1 MLGTNSEFD
10 SLLYGSL
17 IETKI
22 TVMNRLPSESR
33 LRIIVLGSLVRLPLG
48 GLAWHYLNYVH
59 GLAEMGH
66 DVYYVEDSYDRPA
79 CFGPDSSGPTTNADY
94 GLRFSSQAFSRLG
107 LADRWAYYDAHT
119 NEWKGPRA
127 SDAVTLC
134 KTADFV
140 LHISG
145 LNPLRDWLSGVPVR
159 ALIDTDPG
167 FTQIRNLTNPI
178 YRHRC
183 DEHTDFFSFGANIGK
198 PTCSIP
204 DDGFLWQPTRQP
216 VSLAVWPHRVAPR
229 RGPYTTVMS
238 WESFD
243 IPFEFGDLRLGM
255 KSESFN
261 KLIELP
267 SRVGRIFDLAVRTN
281 SATSTTVLQHAGW
294 GLADIDLVS
303 CDPWSYQAFIQRSR
317 AEFGVAKAGYARTR
331 SGWFSERSAVYLASG
346 RPVLHQDTE
355 FCRWLPTGEGIL
367 SFHTLEDVVDAVRR
381 LEADYELHCRRARE
395 LAIEY
400 FAAPRVLKSLIESV
414 GSKPSGLTDKSC
426 PVELAR

>member
-1 MLGTNSEFD
+1 
-10 SLLYGSL
+10 
-17 IETKI
+17 
-22 TVMNRLPSESR
+22 MNHRLSGSR
-33 LRIIVLGSLVRLPLG
+33 LRIVVLGSLVRLPMG

-59 GLAEMGH
+59 GLAELGH
-66 DVYYVEDSYDRPA
+66 DVYYIEDSYDRPA

-127 SDAVTLC
+127 YDAVTLC

-145 LNPLRDWLSGVPVR
+145 LNPLRDWLSSVPVR

-183 DEHTDFFSFGANIGK
+183 EEHTHFFSFGANIGK
-198 PTCSIP
+198 PGCRIP
-204 DDGFLWQPTRQP
+204 DDGFHWQPTRQP
-216 VSLAVWPHRVAPR
+216 ISLAAWPQVPAPP
-229 RGPYTTVMS
+229 RGAYTTVMS

-243 IPFEFGDLRLGM
+243 IPFEFGALRLGM

-267 SRVGRIFDLAVRTN
+267 SRVGRIFDLAVRTSSPASN
-281 SATSTTVLQHAGW
+281 NAIEQAGW
-294 GLADIDLVS
+294 GIADVDAVS
-303 CDPWSYQAFIQRSR
+303 CDPWSYQAFIQSSR
-317 AEFGVAKAGYARTR
+317 AEFGVAKAGYAATR
-331 SGWFSERSAVYLASG
+331 CGWFSERSVAYLATG
-346 RPVLHQDTE
+346 RPVLHQDTGFSE
-355 FCRWLPTGEGIL
+355 WLPTNEGVL
-367 SFHTLEDVVDAVRR
+367 SFHTVDDAEDGIHSI
-381 LEADYELHCRRARE
+381 EADYEFHCRRARE
-395 LAIEY
+395 LATEH
-400 FAAPRVLKSLIESV
+400 FSASGVLKGLIETATGEQVKAAATVPLGTS
-414 GSKPSGLTDKSC
+414 
-426 PVELAR
+426 